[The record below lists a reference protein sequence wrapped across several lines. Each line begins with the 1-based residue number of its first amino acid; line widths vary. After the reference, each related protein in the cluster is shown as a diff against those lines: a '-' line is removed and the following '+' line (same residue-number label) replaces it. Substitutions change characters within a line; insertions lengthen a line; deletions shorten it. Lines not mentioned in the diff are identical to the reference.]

1 MLTDYMWPIQSLKL
15 NSLLE
20 TLSTAV
26 AVLAME
32 CEKHVSTIPEGFL
45 KIWNVYA
52 AMNKTLF
59 WDYIE
64 TLLKAK

>member
-1 MLTDYMWPIQSLKL
+1 MFTDYMWNERYLKL

-20 TLSTAV
+20 ALSTAV

-45 KIWNVYA
+45 KVWNVYS

-59 WDYIE
+59 LDYIR
-64 TLLKAK
+64 TLL